1 MVNEDQVNHVSD
13 KGVGLSGQETIY
25 EDVETSDTPQDGGV
39 CQGKRNGTPR
49 GMSVPAMQGKAY
61 ARGKYEGVGFPM
73 VRKRST
79 KGGELR
85 NQFTGAGY
93 CTKRG
98 VLNL

>member
-1 MVNEDQVNHVSD
+1 
-13 KGVGLSGQETIY
+13 
-25 EDVETSDTPQDGGV
+25 
-39 CQGKRNGTPR
+39 
-49 GMSVPAMQGKAY
+49 MSVPAMQGKAY

-98 VLNL
+98 VVNLQMHGTAPPPKMTESQIESHLV

>member
-1 MVNEDQVNHVSD
+1 MYGQDTVS
-13 KGVGLSGQETIY
+13 
-25 EDVETSDTPQDGGV
+25 EDVESSDVPQDGGV
-39 CQGKRNGTPR
+39 RRSKRNMTPR
-49 GMSVPAMQGKAY
+49 EMYVPAMQGKMY
-61 ARGKYEGVGFPM
+61 AKGKYEGVGFPM

>member
-39 CQGKRNGTPR
+39 CQVKRNRTPQEIY
-49 GMSVPAMQGKAY
+49 VPAIQGKTY
-61 ARGKYEGVGFPM
+61 AEGKYKGGGDFPT

-79 KGGELR
+79 KGG
-85 NQFTGAGY
+85 A
-93 CTKRG
+93 
-98 VLNL
+98 